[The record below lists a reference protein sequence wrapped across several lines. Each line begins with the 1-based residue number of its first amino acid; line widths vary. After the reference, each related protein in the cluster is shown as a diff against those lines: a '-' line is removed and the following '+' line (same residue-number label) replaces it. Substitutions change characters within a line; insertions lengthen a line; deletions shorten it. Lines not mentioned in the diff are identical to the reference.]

1 MASSCELT
9 LIAAP
14 EESAAAQAAG
24 LPVAHLAYRVGSGPH
39 LFRANLP
46 VAARGGLL
54 AADCRGF
61 DGRGEPSALCQEI
74 LRECSARGFTGVYC
88 GFEGR
93 PFPLLRQAAAE
104 LEDLLER
111 RGWPLYVPEAYAH
124 GLRRARVLI
133 PTALSGGS
141 LEQRLSDAEEH
152 FGRERV
158 TLAVERVAMDFF
170 LPSPTG
176 QGVPLSREK
185 LRARLEELHP
195 TVYFSRELCAHYFTY
210 MSKENGVHFVLYDDA
225 GSIRKKLDIA
235 GRMGI
240 TRAFLPYGQADDLL
254 PRLLKP

>member
-1 MASSCELT
+1 M
-9 LIAAP
+9 
-14 EESAAAQAAG
+14 
-24 LPVAHLAYRVGSGPH
+24 
-39 LFRANLP
+39 
-46 VAARGGLL
+46 
-54 AADCRGF
+54 
-61 DGRGEPSALCQEI
+61 
-74 LRECSARGFTGVYC
+74 
-88 GFEGR
+88 
-93 PFPLLRQAAAE
+93 
-104 LEDLLER
+104 
-111 RGWPLYVPEAYAH
+111 
-124 GLRRARVLI
+124 LI

-210 MSKENGVHFVLYDDA
+210 MFKENGVHFVLYDDA